1 MGTSFCSGLSFSPHP
16 QPCHQESPPLH
27 LPHPQGSGDTS
38 PLSVTLLT
46 VPPVLQIPDSLQAG
60 KVQEPRP
67 LPSAPTK
74 QTSSLAFHYCQ
85 SPKREQ
91 IGTGEQG
98 LGLEQEAGLS
108 GPLLPCPGLG
118 ILSLVRQKPRK
129 QWGLTQYP
137 VCLELATTCAALAKA
152 TGRLHPIH
160 RPPPHPKPLKK
171 TTWRQSSVKGKGR
184 RLCRTNP

>member
-27 LPHPQGSGDTS
+27 LPHPQGSGDTY

-46 VPPVLQIPDSLQAG
+46 LPPALQIPDSLQAG

-91 IGTGEQG
+91 IGTGEQR
-98 LGLEQEAGLS
+98 LGLEQGAGLS
-108 GPLLPCPGLG
+108 GPLLSCPGLG
-118 ILSLVRQKPRK
+118 YLVLGKAEAK
-129 QWGLTQYP
+129 EAVGLNP
-137 VCLELATTCAALAKA
+137 V
-152 TGRLHPIH
+152 
-160 RPPPHPKPLKK
+160 
-171 TTWRQSSVKGKGR
+171 SSVSGAGHNLYCPVQSHRQTASHSPTTTPSQTPEEDNLETEQCEGKGAAS
-184 RLCRTNP
+184 L